1 MQNEKLKTIKRFSG
15 AGFTL
20 VELLLYV
27 GLAATLL
34 LSISVFLSISLQSQA
49 KNQTIAEVEQEGQR
63 ALQLITQTIRN
74 ASSTN
79 YPAQGN
85 SSSSLSLIMPTPSKN
100 PTVFNLVSS
109 TIFTTEGVS
118 SPISLTSS
126 RLIASNL
133 QFDNFSRINTRG
145 IIRVSFT
152 LTYNNFTGRNEFDYS
167 KTFYGTATLRNK

>member
-1 MQNEKLKTIKRFSG
+1 MSKKS
-15 AGFTL
+15 GFTL
-20 VELLLYV
+20 VELLLYI

-34 LSISVFLSISLQSQA
+34 LSISVFLSISLESQA

-63 ALQLITQTIRN
+63 VLQLITQTIRN

-79 YPAQGN
+79 YPTASN
-85 SSSSLSLIMPTPSKN
+85 SSSSLSLITPIPSKN

-109 TIFTTEGVS
+109 TIFITEGVVQS
-118 SPISLTSS
+118 TPLTSS
-126 RLIASNL
+126 RLTVSNL

-152 LTYNNFTGRNEFDYS
+152 LTYNNLTGRNEFDYS
-167 KTFYGTATLRNK
+167 KIFYGTATLRNK